1 MSQFIRSYARSRLLV
16 ACAALVAAAL
26 AVAPVH
32 AQILY
37 GSIVGTVTDAQ
48 GAHVPGATVSI
59 VSKDT
64 NLTRD
69 TVTDSEGNYNLT
81 NVHPGSYDDQKTLDT
96 RDPSAYSYSTFLDL
110 HCKT

>member
-1 MSQFIRSYARSRLLV
+1 MSQPIRQSVRQRLLMASAV
-16 ACAALVAAAL
+16 LFAASI
-26 AVAPVH
+26 AVAPAH

-59 VSKDT
+59 VSKET

-69 TVTDSEGNYNLT
+69 TVTDSEGNFNLT
-81 NVHPGSYDDQKTLDT
+81 NVLAGQ
-96 RDPSAYSYSTFLDL
+96 
-110 HCKT
+110 